1 MDLTH
6 HGEPELTDWTDE
18 VTASAETTGAT
29 AAEQVCRSVV
39 AAHLELGVEAV
50 QPWQHLEKELGI
62 TRLGLV
68 LIGLD
73 LEDLEHVT
81 LPFELLGEVETV
93 AQLGRF
99 LKAARRATRRLPV
112 AEVNWPRAR

>member
-6 HGEPELTDWTDE
+6 RDELELTDWTDDPATSFE
-18 VTASAETTGAT
+18 ASSAP
-29 AAEQVCRSVV
+29 AAEQVCRSMI
-39 AAHLELGVEAV
+39 AAHLEVSLEAV
-50 QPWQHLEKELGI
+50 QPWQSLEKDLGI